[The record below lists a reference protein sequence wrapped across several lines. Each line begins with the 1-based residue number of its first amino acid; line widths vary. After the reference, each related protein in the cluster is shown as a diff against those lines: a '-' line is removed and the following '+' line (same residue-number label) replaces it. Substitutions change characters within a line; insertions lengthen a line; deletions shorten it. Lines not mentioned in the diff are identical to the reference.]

1 MCVPQS
7 RLAHHQLIQ
16 NCSCSQKT
24 WPPPFLSWLPFHW
37 HPVKFVNSF
46 QSVTNFILSLYSLV
60 WPGSRLRSSEQSL
73 YTDPSSNLKSFWLY
87 CKLFWGCSTS
97 APSVYQVSWI
107 SGCVLN
113 NYWELISVVSYV
125 SLIFHPVFL
134 WYNSNRMDAQ
144 NYAFMKK
151 TQSKDCVCL
160 CVCMMD
166 CVYLSLMCFFV
177 IVKSS
182 ATMC

>member
-1 MCVPQS
+1 M
-7 RLAHHQLIQ
+7 A
-16 NCSCSQKT
+16 
-24 WPPPFLSWLPFHW
+24 
-37 HPVKFVNSF
+37 
-46 QSVTNFILSLYSLV
+46 
-60 WPGSRLRSSEQSL
+60 RLRSSEQSL

-134 WYNSNRMDAQ
+134 WYNSNRTMPLWK
-144 NYAFMKK
+144 NTIKRL
-151 TQSKDCVCL
+151 CVPVCL
-160 CVCMMD
+160 HDGLCILIFNV
-166 CVYLSLMCFFV
+166 FFCNCEELCNNV
-177 IVKSS
+177 LRNAVQQQQNKIIIHSIIMFDW
-182 ATMC
+182 TRM